1 MLRLLL
7 VERDPA
13 LAWLYKEELEEAGF
27 KVRVSDGLNSARAAL
42 RDQPAH
48 LLVGDINSLG
58 PCLELSLPRLREVHS
73 GPMLLL
79 GSVGKGRGRRLGLP
93 VVGKS
98 SDLKPLISTLRK
110 QALPFLWSHSAS
122 ASC

>member
-1 MLRLLL
+1 MLQLLL
-7 VERDPA
+7 VERDPT

-27 KVRVSDGLNSARAAL
+27 NVRVSDGLSSARAAL

-48 LLVGDINSLG
+48 LVVGDVNSLG
-58 PCLELSLPRLREVHS
+58 PCLEFSLPRLREVHS

-79 GSVGKGRGRRLGLP
+79 GSVGKRRCRELGLP
-93 VVGKS
+93 VVVKS
-98 SDLKPLISTLRK
+98 SDLKPLIHTLRK
-110 QALPFLWSHSAS
+110 QALPFMWSHGTG